1 MRKHTLQWRM
11 EGNSKHRKS
20 LKTYESHVSWQFLSV
35 ILNGYHLFKKKVLW
49 FGYQKQK
56 HIHDFKDISRKWGNK
71 TALSFDLFYDIS
83 NALKAF
89 KLQNYPRSINITKEL
104 LSLAVMESREISN
117 CANFVTEWE
126 IVLFGVSW
134 HLIIFL
140 YILACEHLLGT
151 FKSLIYQYEQN
162 GIISNEWGK
171 TPTLSN
177 DEDLRACNWMLCLF
191 WLLAHLLQNLTKVFC
206 LFGTTLRMKGRWNA
220 EARAE
225 DTTTLPV
232 DCRRWCWWKVK
243 FCTL

>member
-1 MRKHTLQWRM
+1 MVT
-11 EGNSKHRKS
+11 KS
-20 LKTYESHVSWQFLSV
+20 RNIFMILKIYRE
-35 ILNGYHLFKKKVLW
+35 NGA
-49 FGYQKQK
+49 
-56 HIHDFKDISRKWGNK
+56 IK

-191 WLLAHLLQNLTKVFC
+191 WLLAHLLQNLTKMFC

>member
-11 EGNSKHRKS
+11 EGNSKHGKS

-35 ILNGYHLFKKKVLW
+35 ILNEYHLLKKKKVYDLVT
-49 FGYQKQK
+49 K
-56 HIHDFKDISRKWGNK
+56 SRNIFMILKIYRENGAIK
-71 TALSFDLFYDIS
+71 TALSFDLFYGIS

-104 LSLAVMESREISN
+104 LSLAVMESTEISN

-177 DEDLRACNWMLCLF
+177 DENLRACNWMLCLF
-191 WLLAHLLQNLTKVFC
+191 WLLAHLLQNLTKVLC

-232 DCRRWCWWKVK
+232 DRRWCWWKVK

>member
-1 MRKHTLQWRM
+1 M
-11 EGNSKHRKS
+11 
-20 LKTYESHVSWQFLSV
+20 
-35 ILNGYHLFKKKVLW
+35 
-49 FGYQKQK
+49 
-56 HIHDFKDISRKWGNK
+56 
-71 TALSFDLFYDIS
+71 
-83 NALKAF
+83 
-89 KLQNYPRSINITKEL
+89 QNYPRSINITKEL

-117 CANFVTEWE
+117 CANFVTECE